1 MELKEAIQD
10 LKDMKSIEYV
20 PEYKTKII
28 DTVLSYVENSI
39 PKQVIEY
46 TLEQIRIEHN
56 SRLEKCETKEEK
68 DVVIAEYNSM
78 RCILEDILEG
88 E

>member
-1 MELKEAIQD
+1 MELKEAIED

-28 DTVLSYVENSI
+28 DTVLQALENSI
-39 PKQVIEY
+39 PKKVIENE
-46 TLEQIRIEHN
+46 LKQIEIEHN

-68 DVVIAEYNSM
+68 DIITAEYNSI

-88 E
+88 K